1 MSQLSPSAFSF
12 HEESVPAAATG
23 RDACV
28 LDERCVEPAYR
39 PGKRPHSQK
48 ESLQV
53 SASSGEMQVRPQNC
67 TVAAGLFSG
76 ERREKG
82 RRVLLGPYCFPENQ
96 AGFPSQG
103 PTRITPIPF
112 LGLGVLLIKRACGPR
127 KSWPDW
133 LKPAS
138 CTVLLPLT
146 SSPPTGQTTPALGH
160 QLGGPTERKL
170 CKALPR
176 CLLHH
181 VHRPPVLHPCGALC
195 KAWPLSYK
203 AGRDGAWGRCYG
215 WLRGY
220 LRRRDSGLGSFMVSP
235 KEADGGHVWLWS
247 SQGECQKKY
256 PASTLYQEG
265 FFCSDNCV
273 GSSGRCAGL
282 QDPQLRHHETSPGG
296 PRCCVYHFPA
306 ATKAFNFERPC
317 YLRGGICLKQGTPD
331 CEPFRGPCR
340 AFTVCCKVKGLWGR
354 AAAEK
359 P

>member
-67 TVAAGLFSG
+67 TGTNSSLNLVLITTWVLTEQPEECNPAHPVAARWSARNQRNVEEGQPPS
-76 ERREKG
+76 

-170 CKALPR
+170 CKASW
-176 CLLHH
+176 C
-181 VHRPPVLHPCGALC
+181 
-195 KAWPLSYK
+195 
-203 AGRDGAWGRCYG
+203 
-215 WLRGY
+215 
-220 LRRRDSGLGSFMVSP
+220 RRRKLMVVTCGSGVLRESVRRNILPPHSIKRASFVLITVWAP
-235 KEADGGHVWLWS
+235 AADVRDFRTLS
-247 SQGECQKKY
+247 SVTMRLLQVVLAAVFIIFQL
-256 PASTLYQEG
+256 PPRRSTLK
-265 FFCSDNCV
+265 DPVTCV
-273 GSSGRCAGL
+273 VESA
-282 QDPQLRHHETSPGG
+282 
-296 PRCCVYHFPA
+296 
-306 ATKAFNFERPC
+306 
-317 YLRGGICLKQGTPD
+317 
-331 CEPFRGPCR
+331 
-340 AFTVCCKVKGLWGR
+340 
-354 AAAEK
+354 
-359 P
+359 

>member
-67 TVAAGLFSG
+67 TGTNSSLNLVLITTWVLTEQPEECNPAHPVAARWSARNQRNVEEGQPPS
-76 ERREKG
+76 

-220 LRRRDSGLGSFMVSP
+220 LRRRDSGLGSSP
-235 KEADGGHVWLWS
+235 
-247 SQGECQKKY
+247 
-256 PASTLYQEG
+256 STCLVLGTDRDVHRDPVALSACRQVRTATWVTS
-265 FFCSDNCV
+265 CDPRA
-273 GSSGRCAGL
+273 SGRWERALEVWELHGAVYTHGSTTGL
-282 QDPQLRHHETSPGG
+282 CSC
-296 PRCCVYHFPA
+296 PRQ
-306 ATKAFNFERPC
+306 T
-317 YLRGGICLKQGTPD
+317 G
-331 CEPFRGPCR
+331 
-340 AFTVCCKVKGLWGR
+340 
-354 AAAEK
+354 
-359 P
+359 

>member
-67 TVAAGLFSG
+67 TGTNSSLNLVLITTWVLTEQPEECNPAHPVAARWSARNQRNVEEGQPPS
-76 ERREKG
+76 

-170 CKALPR
+170 CK
-176 CLLHH
+176 
-181 VHRPPVLHPCGALC
+181 
-195 KAWPLSYK
+195 
-203 AGRDGAWGRCYG
+203 
-215 WLRGY
+215 
-220 LRRRDSGLGSFMVSP
+220 
-235 KEADGGHVWLWS
+235 
-247 SQGECQKKY
+247 
-256 PASTLYQEG
+256 
-265 FFCSDNCV
+265 
-273 GSSGRCAGL
+273 GL